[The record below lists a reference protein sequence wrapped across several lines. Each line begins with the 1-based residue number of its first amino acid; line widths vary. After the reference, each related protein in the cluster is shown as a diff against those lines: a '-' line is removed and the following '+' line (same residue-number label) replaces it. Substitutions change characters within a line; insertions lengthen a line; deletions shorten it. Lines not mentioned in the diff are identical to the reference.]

1 MAYDLIIRD
10 GTVVDGSGC
19 PRFAADVGIEGDRIV
34 AVGTLGSD
42 ARRTIEAAGRV
53 VAPGFIDVHSHDDFA
68 LLDRPLCDFKLMQ
81 GVTTEVIGN
90 CGFGAA
96 PANDAYKR
104 FLRAFGALLFGPL
117 GDFRRILSRP
127 GGLPGRGKCGG
138 PHSPRR
144 STLRRI
150 RSREPR
156 PFSPRVGK
164 DAGAGARRDGGRGSR
179 AVYWAVLYPRYVCK
193 DRRSHRAGASG
204 SRVWRSV

>member
-1 MAYDLIIRD
+1 MSYDLIIRN
-10 GTVVDGSGC
+10 GTVVDGSGR

-104 FLRAFGALLFGPL
+104 FLRAFGALLFGRVVPVSL
-117 GDFRRILSRP
+117 RDNGVVMR
-127 GGLPGRGKCGG
+127 LPSSCIA
-138 PHSPRR
+138 
-144 STLRRI
+144 L
-150 RSREPR
+150 
-156 PFSPRVGK
+156 
-164 DAGAGARRDGGRGSR
+164 A
-179 AVYWAVLYPRYVCK
+179 
-193 DRRSHRAGASG
+193 HRKE
-204 SRVWRSV
+204 